1 MALESGESNPQVPS
15 AYGAPGA
22 QSTELWIPVDR
33 VGMVIGSGGSV
44 IRSLQERSGATL
56 MVHNDTVSPSGGEKL
71 LTVVGGPDNVTA
83 ALSMVSEIL
92 QRPARTQGN
101 DPFGASNG
109 AGSTPGAPGD
119 FKTIYV
125 PNSCVGVIIGKGG
138 ETIRDMQS
146 RTGAHIKVTP
156 DREAAGAAERSI
168 TLSGPPHAI
177 ELANTLVMDL
187 VREGLSRFGGQNTG
201 APTTDAFSRYSSVVE
216 TLMVPND
223 KVGLVIGK
231 GGATIRE
238 LQQRSGARIQVAKE
252 GEAGAAGAGG
262 SLYGAPG
269 QPLPPQGGAGVTR
282 AVTLTGPRPFVDA
295 AKALISE
302 KVAGYSAAGPV
313 GGTQPTAYAYS
324 AGVGANTAS
333 YDPYGYGP
341 AMTNGADVARG
352 AAPAPGGPDVSS
364 YEAQNEQARVLAY
377 YQQYYA
383 NHPYAAYAAAAAVH
397 QQQQQQ
403 PPPPAPQA
411 AQQQQATPPPPAQ
424 QQQQQQPLPA
434 EEGDGKM
441 RMG

>member
-1 MALESGESNPQVPS
+1 MALESGESNPPVPS

-22 QSTELWIPVDR
+22 QSTELWIPIDR

-101 DPFGASNG
+101 DPFGSSNG
-109 AGSTPGAPGD
+109 AGATPGAPGE

-187 VREGLSRFGGQNTG
+187 VREGLARFGGQNSG
-201 APTTDAFSRYSSVVE
+201 APANDAFSRYSSVVE

-252 GEAGAAGAGG
+252 GEAGATGAGG

-302 KVAGYSAAGPV
+302 KVAGYSATAAV
-313 GGTQPTAYAYS
+313 GGAQPSAYAYG
-324 AGVGANTAS
+324 AGVGANAAS
-333 YDPYGYGP
+333 YDPYGYGQ
-341 AMTNGADVARG
+341 AMTNGADARG
-352 AAPAPGGPDVSS
+352 AAPAPGGPDVNS
-364 YEAQNEQARVLAY
+364 YEAQTEQARVLAY

-383 NHPYAAYAAAAAVH
+383 NNPYAAYAAAAAVH

-403 PPPPAPQA
+403 PPAPAPQA
-411 AQQQQATPPPPAQ
+411 PHQQAAPAPAAQQPQPQPPA
-424 QQQQQQPLPA
+424 A
-434 EEGDGKM
+434 EEGDGKL

>member
-1 MALESGESNPQVPS
+1 M
-15 AYGAPGA
+15 
-22 QSTELWIPVDR
+22 
-33 VGMVIGSGGSV
+33 
-44 IRSLQERSGATL
+44 
-56 MVHNDTVSPSGGEKL
+56 
-71 LTVVGGPDNVTA
+71 
-83 ALSMVSEIL
+83 
-92 QRPARTQGN
+92 
-101 DPFGASNG
+101 
-109 AGSTPGAPGD
+109 
-119 FKTIYV
+119 
-125 PNSCVGVIIGKGG
+125 
-138 ETIRDMQS
+138 
-146 RTGAHIKVTP
+146 TP

-201 APTTDAFSRYSSVVE
+201 TPATDAFSRYSSVVE

-313 GGTQPTAYAYS
+313 GGTQPTAYAYT

-411 AQQQQATPPPPAQ
+411 PQQQATPAPAT
-424 QQQQQQPLPA
+424 QQQQQPPPA